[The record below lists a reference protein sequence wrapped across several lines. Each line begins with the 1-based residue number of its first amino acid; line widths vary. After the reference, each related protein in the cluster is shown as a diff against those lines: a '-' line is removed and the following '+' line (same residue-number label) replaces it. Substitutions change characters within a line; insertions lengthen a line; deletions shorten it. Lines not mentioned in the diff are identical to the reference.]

1 MPIDI
6 LPSDFTSGDPYRGW
20 WIYTELPVR
29 NYCATQGAGLLSQV
43 QASLHIAP
51 SSAWT
56 VEMQQ
61 ALINRAVELSATQPG
76 WDGVISRLRSDLA
89 SATPG
94 TVVGPLSH
102 QFAIYVAYYL
112 PNNRRFDAISLPAN
126 VTLLRWNVPPAGDA
140 GLNGG
145 AVVCVDPDRDSPF
158 LNVTPA
164 AVSESATGIRVGP
177 DRPVPPDPVTRPN
190 ASIIS
195 GGAFAGLIAVGVM
208 GWWLFTRPRTNPS
221 EIDEEAAARRESRE
235 LAEQKFGQTP
245 ITELREIVKRMREK
259 EGKYRDLGGREY
271 GAYLYYVEAVE
282 ALLARRANRTNP
294 YRENPSPLKITA
306 VDATTVVKTVRGVDK
321 EFEVRI
327 YENGKLRSA
336 ATYFTM
342 DKGDALKT
350 HDEMV
355 RQIQRRTSP
364 AGRWSSAILRPRAN
378 PFLSGEQLEAL
389 RACRARAMAC
399 EENIMRDAKPDE

>member
-1 MPIDI
+1 MPID
-6 LPSDFTSGDPYRGW
+6 LPPSDFTSGDPYRGW

-29 NYCATQGAGLLSQV
+29 NYCATQGSGLLSQV
-43 QASLHIAP
+43 QASLHLAAP
-51 SSAWT
+51 ALAWT
-56 VEMQQ
+56 PELQQ
-61 ALINRAVELSATQPG
+61 ALIARAVELSATQPG

-112 PNNRRFDAISLPAN
+112 PNNRRFDAISLPTN
-126 VTLLRWNVPPAGDA
+126 VTLMRWNVPPASDG
-140 GLNGG
+140 GLNSG

-158 LNVTPA
+158 LNVTAA

-177 DRPVPPDPVTRPN
+177 DRPVPPDQVTRPN

-195 GGAFAGLIAVGVM
+195 GGALAALIAVGAV

-235 LAEQKFGQTP
+235 LAEQRFGQTP
-245 ITELREIVKRMREK
+245 IAELRETVKRMREK
-259 EGKYRDLGGREY
+259 EGKYRDRGGREY

-282 ALLARRANRTNP
+282 ALLARRTHRMNP
-294 YRENPSPLKITA
+294 HRANPSPLKVTE

-327 YENGKLRSA
+327 YESGKLREA

-342 DKGDALKT
+342 DKDDALGT
-350 HDEMV
+350 HDAMV
-355 RQIQRRTSP
+355 QQIRRRTT
-364 AGRWSSAILRPRAN
+364 GTRWHNAILRPRAN
-378 PFLSGEQLEAL
+378 PTLSLAQLEAL
-389 RACRARAMAC
+389 RACRARAAAC
-399 EENIMRDAKPDE
+399 EESILRNAKPDQ